1 MLGVTLV
8 DYRRFRELVPLIYA
22 GAIALLVLVIS
33 PLGSERKGAQ
43 RWFELGGF
51 QLQPAEIAKL
61 AVILAIA
68 AVLAQFEQEID
79 LRRLLIVLAV
89 PGLPFVLFMLQ
100 PDLGSALVFVAV
112 SMGTLLI
119 GGVQTRHIVALTIVG
134 LIGVGVV
141 LSSGMLEEYQRCRLT
156 SFLDRQD
163 ESCEGGAYN
172 QDQSLVAIGSGS
184 VLGKGLFQGTQTR
197 LDIVPEQHTDF
208 IFTAV
213 GEELGFIGSATL
225 LALLSIIAWRIWRTA
240 QLARDPFG
248 TLVCVGVL
256 CMFVFQVFENMGMA
270 MGIMPVTGIPLP
282 FMSYGGSATLA
293 VVHRRGPGPQHPHAP
308 LQLTPAPRPEGGAW
322 TCSGQAGR
330 WCPAGSGRPAAVV
343 GALRPQAD
351 RGSGQPRRAPG
362 SAVSWSMPR
371 TGEAGPGQRAVPGSG
386 GASGAG
392 AGQHGP
398 APVPRGQ
405 LVPGEPEGLVAGSGR
420 LRVTALVP
428 LEVLDPGVPRPPSAS
443 STSRHSSMTP
453 STRRAPALAPGERR
467 LPPHRRDLGL
477 LDQPPQQP
485 LELGLRGEVPGPEAL
500 ECRSQRSQ
508 VAAATGAS
516 TQYRSRTASSTAGL
530 RLARA
535 GQRHPQPLLRDHL
548 REVDEHLPDA

>member
-1 MLGVTLV
+1 MTTTYTSTRRAAPGALGTMRRNPASPWRHIDLVLLGAVLAVAALGCLMVFSSTRGRDPSSFDTYFLMRQLVFVSVGAVLMMAVTLA

-22 GAIALLVLVIS
+22 GAVALLVLVIS

-256 CMFVFQVFENMGMA
+256 CTFVFQVFENIGMA

-293 VVHRRGPGPQHPHAP
+293 SFLAI
-308 LQLTPAPRPEGGAW
+308 
-322 TCSGQAGR
+322 
-330 WCPAGSGRPAAVV
+330 
-343 GALRPQAD
+343 
-351 RGSGQPRRAPG
+351 
-362 SAVSWSMPR
+362 
-371 TGEAGPGQRAVPGSG
+371 
-386 GASGAG
+386 
-392 AGQHGP
+392 
-398 APVPRGQ
+398 
-405 LVPGEPEGLVAGSGR
+405 GLV
-420 LRVTALVP
+420 LNV
-428 LEVLDPGVPRPPSAS
+428 
-443 STSRHSSMTP
+443 HM
-453 STRRAPALAPGERR
+453 RRF
-467 LPPHRRDLGL
+467 
-477 LDQPPQQP
+477 
-485 LELGLRGEVPGPEAL
+485 
-500 ECRSQRSQ
+500 S
-508 VAAATGAS
+508 
-516 TQYRSRTASSTAGL
+516 
-530 RLARA
+530 
-535 GQRHPQPLLRDHL
+535 
-548 REVDEHLPDA
+548 